1 MKKSA
6 KIALLLMAGILV
18 FLLCFVKLN
27 YKNDSKEAMLIKSF
41 SNSGAEV
48 LSTEIYFT
56 GTVQKSKKSFEEQK
70 LFVEDLGEKLGVLK
84 NEAFL
89 SRQIKNDSI
98 QKIEVSG
105 TTKNNRAIDINL
117 QLNEGVKSNENIIT
131 VSITQYKSFVGLE
144 EIKKNVLAILKS
156 NKIHPKVN
164 SCITGNIAGKWDDT
178 KLNEISDKMLNSVE
192 AEKISSM
199 KDRNLISV
207 SAYSH
212 YLGSTLNISGKK
224 MNLNLAIR
232 YNSLEDKTYIWLA
245 TPVITIEY

>member
-6 KIALLLMAGILV
+6 KIAVLLVAGISV
-18 FLLCFVKLN
+18 FLLCFTKLN
-27 YKNDSKEAMLIKSF
+27 DKNDSKEAMLIKSF

-48 LSTEIYFT
+48 LTTEIYFT
-56 GTVQKSKKSFEEQK
+56 ATVQKSKKSFQEQK
-70 LFVEDLGEKLGVLK
+70 LFVEDLSGRLGVLK

-89 SRQIKNDSI
+89 SREIKNDSI
-98 QKIEVSG
+98 EKIEVSG

-117 QLNEGVKSNENIIT
+117 QLNEGVKGNENIIT
-131 VSITQYKSFVGLE
+131 VSITQNKSFVGLE
-144 EIKKNVLAILKS
+144 AIKKEILEILKED
-156 NKIHPKVN
+156 KIHPKVN
-164 SCITGNIAGKWDDT
+164 SCITGYVAGKWDNA
-178 KLNEISDKMLNSVE
+178 KLNEICDKMLKSVK
-192 AEKISSM
+192 AENVSSM

-232 YNSLEDKTYIWLA
+232 YNALEDKTYIWLA
-245 TPVITIEY
+245 TPVIITEY